1 MLALVIDHCTS
12 AEVSKIN
19 WEIGHSVYW
28 WNHGGRFH
36 SSLSERE
43 KLERDLEAAT
53 RDERLKKNR
62 GEDYEYEG
70 LLREYVQQ
78 KLFLHNLRKTLYYPY
93 DTYTPP
99 DDYKK
104 LIDRC
109 DELKQKIKEKRR
121 IVMHA
126 AWGGLEPAAKP
137 TDYDK
142 PILYSLEERTCNF
155 WMADIL
161 DEEGGHDCPFNGEH
175 WFRGK
180 AYCKAHFHETR
191 KAERTAR
198 HIESRRARTRFFAAT
213 NAVREQRAQIKAES
227 EQEEALRDLRPADP
241 MEPCVVP
248 GCWELG
254 RHDHENMSA
263 ANLVQLIKERTVQA
277 CADSSCQ
284 FAFSRHA
291 HLPDGKIS
299 MLESRPQLPHGKA
312 NARRNWYFA

>member
-36 SSLSERE
+36 TSLSERE
-43 KLERDLEAAT
+43 KLERDLESAIA
-53 RDERLKKNR
+53 DEKRKKR
-62 GEDYEYEG
+62 HGEDFEYES

-78 KLFLHNLRKTLYYPY
+78 KLYLHNLRKTLYYPY
-93 DTYTPP
+93 DSYTPP

-104 LIDRC
+104 LLNRC

-126 AWGGLEPAAKP
+126 AWGGLEPAPKP
-137 TDYDK
+137 TEYDK

-155 WMADIL
+155 WINDDSD
-161 DEEGGHDCPFNGEH
+161 DEDGGHDCPFYGTN

-180 AYCKAHFHETR
+180 AYCKKHFHETR
-191 KAERTAR
+191 KAERTKR
-198 HIESRRARTRFFAAT
+198 HIESRIARSRFVSAIHEARAR
-213 NAVREQRAQIKAES
+213 REQNVVATEM
-227 EQEEALRDLRPADP
+227 EEALSSLRPADP

-248 GCWELG
+248 GCWRLE
-254 RHDHENMSA
+254 RHEHENMSTA
-263 ANLVQLIKERTVQA
+263 ELIQIIKENGMGPKEVRLVVNQA
-277 CADSSCQ
+277 D
-284 FAFSRHA
+284 R
-291 HLPDGKIS
+291 
-299 MLESRPQLPHGKA
+299 LPHGKA
-312 NARRNWYFA
+312 NAATRKNWYFA